1 MTICNIQPTQMLYIC
16 MWTCFNR
23 LELNS
28 IDSANLL
35 VSELQALY
43 TDKASE
49 MLVEVRSN
57 KTVK

>member
-1 MTICNIQPTQMLYIC
+1 MTICNIQPTHMLYIC
-16 MWTCFNR
+16 MWTCFNW

-57 KTVK
+57 KIVK